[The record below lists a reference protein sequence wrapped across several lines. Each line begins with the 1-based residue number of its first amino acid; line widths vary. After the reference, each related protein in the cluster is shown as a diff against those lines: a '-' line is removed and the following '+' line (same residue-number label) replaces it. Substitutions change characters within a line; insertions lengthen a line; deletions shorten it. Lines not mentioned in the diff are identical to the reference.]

1 MAVSPNR
8 PAPPTAG
15 ATLDTGPPDYVP
27 YVGED
32 LARSRAYVTT
42 LGDLLLDSWDR
53 YPHRPALIFPDS
65 QRTYAQ
71 LVANAMRIARGLRAL
86 GVKPREHVGIL
97 MPSSPRLVEMLFG
110 VALCGAVSV
119 LINARFRSAELAYVI
134 ENGDLVTLLTTDA
147 IAEQVNFVERLNAAL
162 PSLVHSADV
171 EHLQLAAAPRLR
183 NIILFGAPRTGFAT
197 QQRFEVAA
205 QGVPEL
211 EVHRCRVSVS
221 VRDTALILYTSGTT
235 AHPKGCELTHEAM
248 VRTSIVLGKDRFR
261 LTHEDMVWS
270 PLPLFHIAATCP
282 LIAVLSVGGCYIG
295 MGYFDPGTSLRLLRE
310 HRVTLIFAP
319 FVTFLQALAY
329 HPDFKRTDFSS
340 VKLMNSCFAAQ
351 PKSVGD
357 LYRTAMPA
365 TLQLGTYGMT
375 EAAGIVSTG
384 HYGMDPELGY
394 TRLGVP
400 LLGVEVRIADPQ
412 TNTDVP
418 TGERGEICLRGY
430 SILSG
435 YYRDAKKNGA
445 VFDSEGWFHT
455 GDIGS
460 FDDSGH
466 LMFHTR
472 LKDMLKV
479 GGENVAAAE
488 IEAQLT
494 KHPAVKL
501 AQVVGIPDPKYT
513 EVPAAFVELH
523 AGQQVSE
530 ADLIRFCGEATA
542 AFKVPRL
549 VRFVTEWPM
558 SASKIQKFALR
569 NRLLQELDSQDS

>member
-1 MAVSPNR
+1 MSVSPTTSFGE
-8 PAPPTAG
+8 PH
-15 ATLDTGPPDYVP
+15 YVP

-42 LGDLLLDSWDR
+42 LGDLLLDAWDR
-53 YPHRPALIFPDS
+53 YPERPALIFPDS
-65 QRTYAQ
+65 QRTYSQ
-71 LVANAMRIARGLRAL
+71 LVANAMRIARGLRAM
-86 GVKPREHVGIL
+86 GVKPRDNVGIL
-97 MPSSPRLVEMLFG
+97 MPTSPALVEMLFG

-134 ENGDLVTLLTTDA
+134 ENADLVTLLTTDA
-147 IAEQVNFVERLNAAL
+147 IAEQVNFVERLNTAL
-162 PSLVHSADV
+162 P
-171 EHLQLAAAPRLR
+171 QLASAKDAERLMLSAAPKLR
-183 NIILFGAPRTGFAT
+183 NIVLFGMPQSGFVT
-197 QQRFEVAA
+197 QQRFDAGAERIAEVD
-205 QGVPEL
+205 
-211 EVHRCRVSVS
+211 VHRCRVSVC
-221 VRDTALILYTSGTT
+221 VRDPALILYTSGTT
-235 AHPKGCELTHEAM
+235 SQPKGCVLTHEAM

-261 LTHEDMVWS
+261 LTHEDKVWS

-282 LIAVLSVGGCYIG
+282 LIAVFAVGGCYIS
-295 MGYFDPGTSLRLLRE
+295 MGYFDPGVSLKLLRD
-310 HRVTLIFAP
+310 HKVTLIFAP

-329 HPDFKRTDFSS
+329 HPDFKKTDLSS

-351 PKSVGD
+351 PKSVGEI
-357 LYRTAMPA
+357 YRVAMPG

-375 EAAGIVSTG
+375 EASGIVSTG

-394 TRLGVP
+394 SRLGTA

-412 TNTDVP
+412 TNANVP

-435 YYRDAKKNGA
+435 YYRDAAKNA
-445 VFDSEGWFHT
+445 ECFDTQGWFHT

-460 FDDSGH
+460 LDENEH

-513 EVPAAFVELH
+513 EVPAAYIELH
-523 AGQQVSE
+523 PGLEVSE
-530 ADLIRFCGEATA
+530 AELIELCRAETA
-542 AFKVPRL
+542 SYKVPRL

-558 SASKIQKFALR
+558 SASKIQKFQLR
-569 NRLLQELDSQDS
+569 NRLIKELGLDQD

>member
-1 MAVSPNR
+1 MAVSPTR
-8 PAPPTAG
+8 PVPRSEGVTP
-15 ATLDTGPPDYVP
+15 DTERSAYVP

-32 LARSRAYVTT
+32 LVRSRAYVTT
-42 LGDLLLDSWDR
+42 LGDLLLTSWDR
-53 YPHRPALIFPDS
+53 YPDRLALIFPDS
-65 QRTYAQ
+65 HRTYAQ
-71 LVANAMRIARGLRAL
+71 LVTNALRIARGLRAM

-97 MPSSPRLVEMLFG
+97 MPSSPELVEMLFA

-147 IAEQVNFVERLNAAL
+147 IAEQVNFVERLQGAL
-162 PSLVHSADV
+162 PDLPRSPDAH
-171 EHLQLAAAPRLR
+171 HLQLAAAPRLR
-183 NIILFGAPRTGFAT
+183 NIVLLGAPRPGFVT
-197 QQRFEVAA
+197 QEHFEAAAESVA
-205 QGVPEL
+205 EL
-211 EVHRCRVSVS
+211 DVHRCRVSVC

-235 AHPKGCELTHEAM
+235 AHPKGCQLTHEAM
-248 VRTSIVLGKDRFR
+248 VRTSVVLGKDRFR
-261 LTHEDMVWS
+261 LTYEDTVWS

-282 LIAVLSVGGCYIG
+282 LIAVLAVGGCYIG
-295 MGYFDPGTSLRLLRE
+295 MGYFDPGVSLKLLRE

-329 HPDFKRTDFSS
+329 HPDFKRTDLSS

-351 PKSVGD
+351 PPSVGE
-357 LYRTAMPA
+357 LYRTAMPG

-375 EAAGIVSTG
+375 EASGIVSTG

-394 TRLGVP
+394 TRLGLP
-400 LLGVEVRIADPQ
+400 LLGVEVRITDPATHAQ
-412 TNTDVP
+412 LP

-430 SILSG
+430 SILTG
-435 YYRDAKKNGA
+435 YYRDAQKNA
-445 VFDSEGWFHT
+445 ECFDSEGWFHT

-460 FDDSGH
+460 FDENGH

-494 KHPAVKL
+494 RHPAVKL

-523 AGQQVSE
+523 PGQQASE
-530 ADLIRFCGEATA
+530 AELIQLCRTHTA

-549 VRFVTEWPM
+549 VRFVSQWPM
-558 SASKIQKFALR
+558 SASKIQKFVLR
-569 NRLLQELDSQDS
+569 NQLLQELGLKES

>member
-1 MAVSPNR
+1 
-8 PAPPTAG
+8 
-15 ATLDTGPPDYVP
+15 
-27 YVGED
+27 VGED

-42 LGDLLLDSWDR
+42 LGDLLLDAWDR
-53 YPHRPALIFPDS
+53 YPDRPALIFPDS
-65 QRTYAQ
+65 QRTYSQ
-71 LVANAMRIARGLRAL
+71 LVANAMQIARGLRAM
-86 GVKPREHVGIL
+86 GVKPRDNVGIL
-97 MPSSPRLVEMLFG
+97 MPTSPALVEMLFG
-110 VALCGAVSV
+110 VALCGAVAV
-119 LINARFRSAELAYVI
+119 LINARFRSAELAYVV
-134 ENGDLVTLLTTDA
+134 ENADLVTLLTTDA
-147 IAEQVNFVERLNAAL
+147 IAEQVNFVDRLNAAL
-162 PSLVHSADV
+162 PELTSARDA
-171 EHLQLAAAPRLR
+171 ERLTLAAAPKLR
-183 NIILFGAPRTGFAT
+183 NVVLFGKPHPGYVR
-197 QQRFEVAA
+197 QERFDDGAERIA
-205 QGVPEL
+205 EL
-211 EVHRCRVSVS
+211 DVHRCRVSVC
-221 VRDTALILYTSGTT
+221 VRDPALILYTSGTT
-235 AHPKGCELTHEAM
+235 SQPKGCVLTHEAM

-261 LTHEDMVWS
+261 LTYEDKVWS

-282 LIAVLSVGGCYIG
+282 LIAVFAVGGCYIS
-295 MGYFDPGTSLRLLRE
+295 MGHFDPGVSLKLLRDHE
-310 HRVTLIFAP
+310 VTLIFAP

-329 HPDFKRTDFSS
+329 HPDFKKTDLSS

-357 LYRTAMPA
+357 IYRVAMA
-365 TLQLGTYGMT
+365 GTLQLGTYGMT
-375 EAAGIVSTG
+375 EASGIVSTG

-394 TRLGVP
+394 SRLGTA

-412 TNTDVP
+412 THIDVP

-435 YYRDAKKNGA
+435 YYRDAAKNA
-445 VFDSEGWFHT
+445 ECFDPEGWFHT

-460 FDDSGH
+460 LDENAH

-523 AGQQVSE
+523 PGLQV
-530 ADLIRFCGEATA
+530 GEAELIELCRAETA
-542 AFKVPRL
+542 SYKVPRL

-558 SASKIQKFALR
+558 SASKIQKFQLR
-569 NRLLQELDSQDS
+569 NRLIEELGLDKG

>member
-1 MAVSPNR
+1 MSVSPTPSIGALDTSDVR
-8 PAPPTAG
+8 IPAP
-15 ATLDTGPPDYVP
+15 YVP

-42 LGDLLLDSWDR
+42 LGDLLLDAWDR
-53 YPHRPALIFPDS
+53 YPERAALIFTDS
-65 QRTYAQ
+65 RRTYAQ
-71 LVANAMRIARGLRAL
+71 LVANAMRIARGLRSL
-86 GVKPREHVGIL
+86 GVNPRDNVGIL
-97 MPSSPRLVEMLFG
+97 MPTSPELVEMLFG
-110 VALCGAVSV
+110 VALCGAVAV

-134 ENGDLVTLLTTDA
+134 ENADLATLLTTDA
-147 IAEQVNFVERLNAAL
+147 IAEQVNFVERLHAAVPDL
-162 PSLVHSADV
+162 AGSADA
-171 EHLQLAAAPRLR
+171 ETLQLAAAPKLR
-183 NIILFGAPRTGFAT
+183 NIVLFGVPRQGFVT
-197 QQRFEVAA
+197 QQRFEAGA
-205 QGVPEL
+205 DRIPEID
-211 EVHRCRVSVS
+211 VHRRRVSVC
-221 VRDTALILYTSGTT
+221 VRDPALILYTSGTT
-235 AHPKGCELTHEAM
+235 SHPKGCVLSHEAM

-261 LTHEDMVWS
+261 LTYEDKVWS

-282 LIAVLSVGGCYIG
+282 LIAVFAVGGCYIS
-295 MGYFDPGTSLRLLRE
+295 MGHFDPGASLKLLRE
-310 HRVTLIFAP
+310 HAVTLIFAP

-329 HPDFKRTDFSS
+329 HPDFKKTDLSS

-357 LYRTAMPA
+357 IYRLAMPG

-375 EAAGIVSTG
+375 EASGIVSTG
-384 HYGMDPELGY
+384 HFGMDPELGF

-412 TNTDVP
+412 SNTDVP
-418 TGERGEICLRGY
+418 TGQRGEICLRGY

-435 YYRDAKKNGA
+435 YYRDATKNA
-445 VFDSEGWFHT
+445 ECFDAEGWFHT
-455 GDIGS
+455 GDLGS
-460 FDDSGH
+460 LDESGH
-466 LMFHTR
+466 VMFHSR

-513 EVPAAFVELH
+513 EIPAAFVELH
-523 AGQQVSE
+523 PGQHASE
-530 ADLIRFCGEATA
+530 AELIELCRSETA
-542 AFKVPRL
+542 SFKVPRL

-558 SASKIQKFALR
+558 SASKIQKFQLR
-569 NRLLQELDSQDS
+569 NRLIEELGLEKN

>member
-1 MAVSPNR
+1 MSVSPITSF
-8 PAPPTAG
+8 A
-15 ATLDTGPPDYVP
+15 P

-42 LGDLLLDSWDR
+42 LGDLLLDAWDR
-53 YPHRPALIFPDS
+53 YPDRPALIFPDS
-65 QRTYAQ
+65 QRTYSE
-71 LVANAMRIARGLRAL
+71 LVGNAMRIARGLRAM
-86 GVKPREHVGIL
+86 GVKPRDNVGIL
-97 MPSSPRLVEMLFG
+97 MPTSPALVEMLFG
-110 VALCGAVSV
+110 IALCGAVSV
-119 LINARFRSAELAYVI
+119 LINARFRSAELKYVI
-134 ENGDLVTLLTTDA
+134 ENADLVTLLTTDA
-147 IAEQVNFVERLNAAL
+147 IAEQVNFVERLNTAL
-162 PSLVHSADV
+162 PQLASAQDV
-171 EHLQLAAAPRLR
+171 ERLTLAAAPKLR
-183 NIILFGAPRTGFAT
+183 NVVLFGAPQSGYVT
-197 QQRFEVAA
+197 QQRFEAGA
-205 QGVPEL
+205 ERIAEL
-211 EVHRCRVSVS
+211 DVHRCRVSVC
-221 VRDTALILYTSGTT
+221 VRDPALILYTSGTT
-235 AHPKGCELTHEAM
+235 SQPKGCVLTHEAM

-261 LTHEDMVWS
+261 LTYEDKVWS

-282 LIAVLSVGGCYIG
+282 LIAVFAVGGCYIS
-295 MGYFDPGTSLRLLRE
+295 MGYFDPGMSLKLLRD
-310 HRVTLIFAP
+310 HQVTLIFAP

-329 HPDFKRTDFSS
+329 HPDFKNTDLSS

-351 PKSVGD
+351 PKSVGEI
-357 LYRTAMPA
+357 YRVAMPG

-375 EAAGIVSTG
+375 EASGIVSTG

-394 TRLGVP
+394 SRLGTA
-400 LLGVEVRIADPQ
+400 LLGVEVRIADPK
-412 TNTDVP
+412 TNADVP

-435 YYRDAKKNGA
+435 YYRDAAKNA
-445 VFDSEGWFHT
+445 ECFDAEGWFHT

-460 FDDSGH
+460 LDESEH

-513 EVPAAFVELH
+513 EVPAAYVELH
-523 AGQQVSE
+523 PGLTVSE
-530 ADLIRFCGEATA
+530 AELIELCRAETA
-542 AFKVPRL
+542 SYKVPRH

-558 SASKIQKFALR
+558 SASKIQKFQLR
-569 NRLLQELDSQDS
+569 NRLIEELGLDQT

>member
-1 MAVSPNR
+1 MSQ
-8 PAPPTAG
+8 
-15 ATLDTGPPDYVP
+15 YIP

-42 LGDLLLDSWDR
+42 LGDLLLDAWDR
-53 YPHRPALIFPDS
+53 YPNRPALIFPDS
-65 QRTYAQ
+65 LRTYSQ
-71 LVANAMRIARGLRAL
+71 LVANAMRVARGLRAM
-86 GVKPREHVGIL
+86 GVKPRDNVGIL
-97 MPSSPRLVEMLFG
+97 MPTSPALVEMLFG

-119 LINARFRSAELAYVI
+119 LINARFRSAELAYVV
-134 ENGDLVTLLTTDA
+134 ENADLTTLLTTDA

-162 PSLVHSADV
+162 PELAYAPDV
-171 EHLQLAAAPRLR
+171 ERLTLAAAPKLR
-183 NIILFGAPRTGFAT
+183 NAVLFGARQPGFVT
-197 QQRFEVAA
+197 QQRFESGAE
-205 QGVPEL
+205 GIPEL
-211 EVHRCRVSVS
+211 DVHRCRVSVC

-235 AHPKGCELTHEAM
+235 SQPKGCVLTHEAM

-261 LTHEDMVWS
+261 LTCEDKVWS

-282 LIAVLSVGGCYIG
+282 LIAVFAVGGCYIS
-295 MGYFDPGTSLRLLRE
+295 MGHFDPGVSLKLLRD
-310 HRVTLIFAP
+310 HQVTLIFAP

-329 HPDFKRTDFSS
+329 HPDFKKIDLSS

-351 PKSVGD
+351 PKSVGE
-357 LYRTAMPA
+357 LYRAAMPG

-375 EAAGIVSTG
+375 EASGIVSTG

-394 TRLGVP
+394 TRLGTA
-400 LLGVEVRIADPQ
+400 LLGVEVRIADPK
-412 TNTDVP
+412 TNADVA

-435 YYRDAKKNGA
+435 YYRDAAKNA
-445 VFDSEGWFHT
+445 ECFDAAGWFHT

-460 FDDSGH
+460 LDENAH
-466 LMFHTR
+466 VMFHTR

-513 EVPAAFVELH
+513 EVPAAFIELH
-523 AGQQVSE
+523 PGMTVSE
-530 ADLIRFCGEATA
+530 AELIELCHAETA
-542 AFKVPRL
+542 SFKVPRL

-558 SASKIQKFALR
+558 SASKIQKFQLR
-569 NRLLQELDSQDS
+569 NRLIDELGLDKT

>member
-1 MAVSPNR
+1 MSVSH
-8 PAPPTAG
+8 
-15 ATLDTGPPDYVP
+15 YVP

-42 LGDLLLDSWDR
+42 LGDLLLDAWDR
-53 YPHRPALIFPDS
+53 YPSRPALIFPDS
-65 QRTYAQ
+65 QRTYSE
-71 LVANAMRIARGLRAL
+71 LVANSMRIARGLRAM
-86 GVKPREHVGIL
+86 GVNPRDNVGIL
-97 MPSSPRLVEMLFG
+97 MPTSPELVEMLFG
-110 VALCGAVSV
+110 VALCGAVAV

-134 ENGDLVTLLTTDA
+134 ENADLVTLLTTDA
-147 IAEQVNFVERLNAAL
+147 IAEQVNFVERLNSAL
-162 PSLVHSADV
+162 PELASAQDP
-171 EHLQLAAAPRLR
+171 ERLKLSAAPKLR
-183 NIILFGAPRTGFAT
+183 NAVLFGQPRSGFVT
-197 QQRFEVAA
+197 QRRFEAGA
-205 QGVPEL
+205 ERVPEL
-211 EVHRCRVSVS
+211 DVHRCRVSVC
-221 VRDTALILYTSGTT
+221 VRDPALILYTSGTT
-235 AHPKGCELTHEAM
+235 SQPKGCVLTHEAM

-261 LTHEDMVWS
+261 LTYEDKVWS

-282 LIAVLSVGGCYIG
+282 LIAVFAVGGCYIS
-295 MGYFDPGTSLRLLRE
+295 MGYFDPGVSLQLLRD
-310 HRVTLIFAP
+310 HKVTLIFAP

-329 HPDFKRTDFSS
+329 HPDFKKTDLSS

-351 PKSVGD
+351 PKSVGEI
-357 LYRTAMPA
+357 YRAAMPG

-375 EAAGIVSTG
+375 EASGIVSTG

-394 TRLGVP
+394 TRLGTA
-400 LLGVEVRIADPQ
+400 LLGVEVRIADAQ
-412 TNTDVP
+412 TNVVVA

-435 YYRDAKKNGA
+435 YYRSPEKNAECFDAQ
-445 VFDSEGWFHT
+445 GWFHT

-460 FDDSGH
+460 LDESGH
-466 LMFHTR
+466 VMFHTR

-513 EVPAAFVELH
+513 EVPAAYIELH
-523 AGQQVSE
+523 PGLE
-530 ADLIRFCGEATA
+530 ASAAELIELCRAETA
-542 AFKVPRL
+542 SYKVPRF

-558 SASKIQKFALR
+558 SASKIQKFQLR
-569 NRLLQELDSQDS
+569 NRLIEELGLDKN

>member
-1 MAVSPNR
+1 MSVSPT
-8 PAPPTAG
+8 TAF
-15 ATLDTGPPDYVP
+15 AP

-42 LGDLLLDSWDR
+42 LGDLLLDAWDR
-53 YPHRPALIFPDS
+53 YPDRPALIFPDS
-65 QRTYAQ
+65 QRTYAE
-71 LVANAMRIARGLRAL
+71 LVANAMRIARGLRAM
-86 GVKPREHVGIL
+86 GVKPRDNVGIL
-97 MPSSPRLVEMLFG
+97 MPTSPALVEMLFG
-110 VALCGAVSV
+110 IALCGAVSV

-134 ENGDLVTLLTTDA
+134 ENADLVTLLTTDA
-147 IAEQVNFVERLNAAL
+147 IAEQVNFVERLNTAL
-162 PSLVHSADV
+162 PQLASARDV
-171 EHLQLAAAPRLR
+171 ERLTLAAAPKLR
-183 NIILFGAPRTGFAT
+183 NVVLFGAPQAGYVT
-197 QQRFEVAA
+197 QNRFEAGA
-205 QGVPEL
+205 ERIAEL
-211 EVHRCRVSVS
+211 DVHRCRVSVC
-221 VRDTALILYTSGTT
+221 VRDPALILYTSGTT
-235 AHPKGCELTHEAM
+235 SQPKGCVLTHEAM

-261 LTHEDMVWS
+261 LTYEDKVWS

-282 LIAVLSVGGCYIG
+282 LIAVFAVGGCYIS
-295 MGYFDPGTSLRLLRE
+295 MGYFDPGMSLKLLRD
-310 HRVTLIFAP
+310 HQVTLIFAP

-329 HPDFKRTDFSS
+329 HPDFKKTDLSS

-357 LYRTAMPA
+357 IYRVAMPG

-375 EAAGIVSTG
+375 EASGIVSTG

-394 TRLGVP
+394 SRLGTA
-400 LLGVEVRIADPQ
+400 LLGVEVRIADPK
-412 TNTDVP
+412 TNADVP

-435 YYRDAKKNGA
+435 YYRDASKNA
-445 VFDSEGWFHT
+445 ECFDAAGWFHT

-460 FDDSGH
+460 LDENEH

-513 EVPAAFVELH
+513 EIPAAYIELH
-523 AGQQVSE
+523 PGLKVSE
-530 ADLIRFCGEATA
+530 AELIELCRAETA
-542 AFKVPRL
+542 SYKVPRHI
-549 VRFVTEWPM
+549 RFVTEWPM
-558 SASKIQKFALR
+558 SASKIQKFQLR
-569 NRLLQELDSQDS
+569 NRLIEELGLDQE

>member
-1 MAVSPNR
+1 MSQ
-8 PAPPTAG
+8 
-15 ATLDTGPPDYVP
+15 YIP

-42 LGDLLLDSWDR
+42 LGDLLLDAWDR
-53 YPHRPALIFPDS
+53 YPNRPALIFPDS
-65 QRTYAQ
+65 LRTYSQ
-71 LVANAMRIARGLRAL
+71 LVANAMRVARGLRAM
-86 GVKPREHVGIL
+86 GVKPRDNVGIL
-97 MPSSPRLVEMLFG
+97 MPTSPALVEMLFG

-119 LINARFRSAELAYVI
+119 LINARFRSAELAYVV
-134 ENGDLVTLLTTDA
+134 ENADLTTLLTTDA

-162 PSLVHSADV
+162 PELAYAPDV
-171 EHLQLAAAPRLR
+171 ERLTLAAAPKLR
-183 NIILFGAPRTGFAT
+183 NAVLFGAQQPGFVT
-197 QQRFEVAA
+197 QQRFESGAE
-205 QGVPEL
+205 GIPEL
-211 EVHRCRVSVS
+211 DVHRCRVSVC

-235 AHPKGCELTHEAM
+235 SQPKGCVLTHEAM

-261 LTHEDMVWS
+261 LTCEDKVWS

-282 LIAVLSVGGCYIG
+282 LIAVFAVGGCYIS
-295 MGYFDPGTSLRLLRE
+295 MGHFDPGVSLKLLRD
-310 HRVTLIFAP
+310 HQVTLIFAP

-329 HPDFKRTDFSS
+329 HPDFRKIDLSS

-351 PKSVGD
+351 PKSVGE
-357 LYRTAMPA
+357 LYRAAMPD

-375 EAAGIVSTG
+375 EASGIVSTG

-394 TRLGVP
+394 TRLGTA
-400 LLGVEVRIADPQ
+400 LLGVEVRIADPK
-412 TNTDVP
+412 TNADVA

-435 YYRDAKKNGA
+435 YYRDAAKNA
-445 VFDSEGWFHT
+445 ECFDAAGWFHT

-460 FDDSGH
+460 LDENAH
-466 LMFHTR
+466 VMFHTR

-513 EVPAAFVELH
+513 EVPAAFIELH
-523 AGQQVSE
+523 PGMTVSE
-530 ADLIRFCGEATA
+530 AELIELCRAETA
-542 AFKVPRL
+542 SFKVPRL

-558 SASKIQKFALR
+558 SASKIQKFQLR
-569 NRLLQELDSQDS
+569 NRLIDELGLDKT

>member
-1 MAVSPNR
+1 MSVSPT
-8 PAPPTAG
+8 PH
-15 ATLDTGPPDYVP
+15 VP

-42 LGDLLLDSWDR
+42 LGDLLLDAWDR
-53 YPHRPALIFPDS
+53 YPDRPALIFPDS
-65 QRTYAQ
+65 QRTYSQ
-71 LVANAMRIARGLRAL
+71 LVANAMRIARGLRAM
-86 GVKPREHVGIL
+86 GVEPRANVGIL
-97 MPSSPRLVEMLFG
+97 MPTSPALVEMLFG
-110 VALCGAVSV
+110 VALCGAVAV
-119 LINARFRSAELAYVI
+119 LINARFRSAELAYVV
-134 ENGDLVTLLTTDA
+134 ENADLVTLLTTDA
-147 IAEQVNFVERLNAAL
+147 IAEQVNFVDRLNTALPELASAPDVERLT
-162 PSLVHSADV
+162 
-171 EHLQLAAAPRLR
+171 LAAAPKLR
-183 NIILFGAPRTGFAT
+183 NVVLFGKPQPGYVT
-197 QQRFEVAA
+197 QERFDAAAERVA
-205 QGVPEL
+205 EL
-211 EVHRCRVSVS
+211 DVHRCRVSAC
-221 VRDTALILYTSGTT
+221 VRDPALILYTSGTT
-235 AHPKGCELTHEAM
+235 SQPKGCVLSHEAM

-261 LTHEDMVWS
+261 LTYEDKVWS

-282 LIAVLSVGGCYIG
+282 LIAVFAVGGCYIS
-295 MGYFDPGTSLRLLRE
+295 MGYFDPGVSLKLLRD
-310 HRVTLIFAP
+310 HQVTLIFAP

-329 HPDFKRTDFSS
+329 HPDFKKTDLSS

-357 LYRTAMPA
+357 IYRVAMPG

-375 EAAGIVSTG
+375 EASGIVSTG

-394 TRLGVP
+394 SRLGTA

-412 TNTDVP
+412 TNADVP
-418 TGERGEICLRGY
+418 MGERGEICLRGY

-435 YYRDAKKNGA
+435 YYRDEAKNTEC
-445 VFDSEGWFHT
+445 FDAQGWFHT

-460 FDDSGH
+460 LDENEH

-513 EVPAAFVELH
+513 EVPAAYVELH
-523 AGQQVSE
+523 PGLQV
-530 ADLIRFCGEATA
+530 GEAELIELCRSETA
-542 AFKVPRL
+542 SYKVPRL

-558 SASKIQKFALR
+558 SASKIQKFQLR
-569 NRLLQELDSQDS
+569 NRLIEELGLDKS